1 MDEEK
6 QNLDLEQELDNL
18 SHEDLCEITQSSLRR
33 LIAADPL
40 LQDLPGDVTTEE
52 VVSQIAVAQGKSI
65 TVVVLRHFET
75 PLSVVIPQIGTTVRD
90 LKRAI
95 QRNFTLRQQR
105 VVACTNWKRILMVL
119 TGVTSATNVVDIP
132 GSVAHAENSTLKL
145 SQLRNDTIANCVN
158 TYTTFIMVRHPFE
171 RLLSAYRNKFE
182 TTYTQY
188 FRVRY
193 GKDIIRKY
201 RKNATKTD
209 LETGRNVS
217 FREFVLYILD
227 GGAAANEHWAPI
239 YDLCQPCS
247 LNYTFI
253 GRYETLGEDSRALL
267 DMIGAPSLTFPY
279 TKPSNTA
286 YKLKRYFQQLSMSD
300 IQRLYKQYEYDF
312 KLFGYN
318 LEDLLG
324 FDLP

>member
-75 PLSVVIPQIGTTVRD
+75 PLSV
-90 LKRAI
+90 
-95 QRNFTLRQQR
+95 

>member
-1 MDEEK
+1 MFGLEK
-6 QNLDLEQELDNL
+6 IIFGQLLVLFVHGRYPWLEQVTRQEQLTAGCDRLQVRKSLNWGQLDHIL
-18 SHEDLCEITQSSLRR
+18 VDHKHR
-33 LIAADPL
+33 LLYCYVP
-40 LQDLPGDVTTEE
+40 
-52 VVSQIAVAQGKSI
+52 K
-65 TVVVLRHFET
+65 
-75 PLSVVIPQIGTTVRD
+75 
-90 LKRAI
+90 
-95 QRNFTLRQQR
+95 
-105 VVACTNWKRILMVL
+105 VACTNWKRILMVL
-119 TGVTSATNVVDIP
+119 TGVTSATNLIDIP
-132 GSVAHAENSTLKL
+132 GSVAHNENSTLKL
-145 SQLRNDTIANCVN
+145 SQLQNDTISNCVN

-188 FRVRY
+188 FRIRY

-217 FREFVLYILD
+217 FREFVLYILN
-227 GGAAANEHWAPI
+227 GGATANEHWAPI

-253 GRYETLGEDSRALL
+253 GRYESLVEDARTLL

-279 TKPSNTA
+279 TKPSHTS
-286 YKLKRYFQQLSMSD
+286 YKLKKYFQQLSMND

-318 LEDLLG
+318 LEHLLG

>member
-6 QNLDLEQELDNL
+6 QSLDLDQELDNL

-75 PLSVVIPQIGTTVRD
+75 PLSVV
-90 LKRAI
+90 
-95 QRNFTLRQQR
+95 
-105 VVACTNWKRILMVL
+105 VACTNWKRILMVL
-119 TGVTSATNVVDIP
+119 TGVTSATNLIDIP
-132 GSVAHAENSTLKL
+132 GSVAHNENSTLKL
-145 SQLRNDTIANCVN
+145 SQLQNDTISNCVN

-188 FRVRY
+188 FRIRY

-217 FREFVLYILD
+217 FREFVLYILN
-227 GGAAANEHWAPI
+227 GGATANEHWAPI

-253 GRYETLGEDSRALL
+253 GRYESLVEDARTLL

-279 TKPSNTA
+279 TKPSHTS
-286 YKLKRYFQQLSMSD
+286 YKLKKYFQQLSMND

-318 LEDLLG
+318 LEHLLG